1 MFYFSIFTVLFL
13 VLFFLPIYSWT
24 KWSVLGTIILL
35 ITSHLYVQTDAI
47 KWNVAFVYIFGLAVF
62 LFTCFGKKCLQNLI
76 LIAALAMFSSGL
88 EWFLS
93 VHHEFLRMDLWLLRG
108 LCFLFFLWIFKQRDL
123 FAICLAIAA
132 LFLHAFFLAFVQL
145 HMGHTAEIGNLQL
158 LNECGF
164 LLLGFIFFSIC
175 ERIQMVEKNYG

>member
-13 VLFFLPIYSWT
+13 VLFFLPIHSWT

-47 KWNVAFVYIFGLAVF
+47 KWNVAFIFIFGLAVF

-108 LCFLFFLWIFKQRDL
+108 LCF
-123 FAICLAIAA
+123 
-132 LFLHAFFLAFVQL
+132 
-145 HMGHTAEIGNLQL
+145 
-158 LNECGF
+158 
-164 LLLGFIFFSIC
+164 FIFFMDIQAKRSIC
-175 ERIQMVEKNYG
+175 HLSGYRSFIFTCILFGICPVAYGTYGRNWQPATFK